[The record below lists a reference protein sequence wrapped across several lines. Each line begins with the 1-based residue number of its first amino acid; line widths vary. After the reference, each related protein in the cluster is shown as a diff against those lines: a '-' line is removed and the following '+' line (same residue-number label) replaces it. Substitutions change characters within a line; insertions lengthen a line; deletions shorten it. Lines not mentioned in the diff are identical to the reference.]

1 MAKTLKYDT
10 PVSVTKLTVDKNGR
24 IYIPK
29 KVLKDAN
36 LINAYG
42 KLLTATDFFET
53 PDLHLIDARLKH
65 IDGWEQMKNYDFV
78 KNHYMRFGVKVLF
91 AAKPGDTF
99 TVEAYKG
106 ELTIYADRDRMN
118 ED

>member
-1 MAKTLKYDT
+1 MAKTLNYENPT
-10 PVSVTKLTVDKNGR
+10 SVTKLTVDAKGR

-36 LINAYG
+36 LLGATG

-65 IDGWEQMKNYDFV
+65 IKGWEEMKNYDFTK
-78 KNHYMRFGVKVLF
+78 KNYMRFGVKVLF
-91 AAKPGDTF
+91 NARPGDKF
-99 TVEAYKG
+99 TVEAYNG
-106 ELTIYADRDRMN
+106 ELTIYADQDRMN

>member
-1 MAKTLKYDT
+1 MAKTLNYEN
-10 PVSVTKLTVDKNGR
+10 PINVTKLTVDAKGR
-24 IYIPK
+24 LYIPK

-36 LINAYG
+36 LLGATG
-42 KLLTATDFFET
+42 KLLTATDFFEN

-65 IDGWEQMKNYDFV
+65 IDGWEEMKKYDFTK
-78 KNHYMRFGVKVLF
+78 KNHMRFGVKVLF
-91 AAKPGDTF
+91 AAKPGDKF
-99 TVEAYKG
+99 TVEVYDR

>member
-10 PVSVTKLTVDKNGR
+10 PISVTKLTVDNKGR
-24 IYIPK
+24 LYIPK

-53 PDLHLIDARLKH
+53 PDLHLINTHLKY
-65 IDGWEQMKNYDFV
+65 INGWEEMKNYDFT

-91 AAKPGDTF
+91 NARPGDKF
-99 TVEAYKG
+99 TVEAYNQ
-106 ELTIYADRDRMN
+106 ELTIYADHNRMN
-118 ED
+118 EN